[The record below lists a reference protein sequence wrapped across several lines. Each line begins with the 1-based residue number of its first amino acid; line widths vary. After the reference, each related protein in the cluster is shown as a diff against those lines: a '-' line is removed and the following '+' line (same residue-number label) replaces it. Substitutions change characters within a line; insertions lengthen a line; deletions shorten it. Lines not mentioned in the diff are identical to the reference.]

1 MLDEMPMR
9 GGEADCAHED
19 GARGA
24 GAGAAYYG
32 EVSSDGEAAEQVRV
46 RVLLRAG
53 GEEEEEREE
62 EAGEVRVG
70 GEEREPEKE
79 VDWAEEGQEG
89 ERRKGGGVRPG
100 EHRGGEAAREGV
112 VVRRV
117 RPGRVVVR
125 ERTRRGSGR
134 EGLGLSRRRAPVAA
148 AAWVRGRGGGVAVA
162 AAGGAHVTEGSL
174 RG

>member
-9 GGEADCAHED
+9 GGEADCARKD

-24 GAGAAYYG
+24 GAGAAYYS

-62 EAGEVRVG
+62 EEAGEVRVG

-79 VDWAEEGQEG
+79 VDWPE
-89 ERRKGGGVRPG
+89 
-100 EHRGGEAAREGV
+100 
-112 VVRRV
+112 
-117 RPGRVVVR
+117 
-125 ERTRRGSGR
+125 
-134 EGLGLSRRRAPVAA
+134 
-148 AAWVRGRGGGVAVA
+148 
-162 AAGGAHVTEGSL
+162 
-174 RG
+174 